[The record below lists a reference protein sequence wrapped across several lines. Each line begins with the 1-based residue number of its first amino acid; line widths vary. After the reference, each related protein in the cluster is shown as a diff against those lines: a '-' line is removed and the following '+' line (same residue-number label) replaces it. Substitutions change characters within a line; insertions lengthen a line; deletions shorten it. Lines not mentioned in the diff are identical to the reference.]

1 MRLRPDRAL
10 PAIRGSFPR
19 RQGTL
24 RISGVARANVRWLF
38 TAGVGAG
45 WSAQDVFTNRVSEL
59 EAFERS
65 LSQISSSLGDQLVTD
80 LSRPRCN
87 VLVYYGVGGV
97 GKTRLSEVLDER
109 FTHWKLPGLAPR
121 RASIRLDFSEAGSF
135 DMESLLLRIRAGLAR
150 LEDRWAAFDLAFT
163 VYWQR
168 AHPGRPLQ
176 EFVREHRALGRLIDP
191 TFLIDQVTTTVS
203 DLLTTLATP
212 AILPVSLIVSG
223 GRVAHLL
230 YGYVKQAIDHHAL
243 LRDCPFFAPLID
255 AEADADCLSYLPALI
270 AWQLERMQPPP
281 LVVIFLDTFE
291 NVVNRPSR
299 DFERLIQ
306 RVIYLMPNVLFVV
319 TGRRRLDWGD
329 SNSIGELDYVGPHR
343 WPNLRFENH
352 DQEPRQHLVGYLS
365 PQDCERYLA
374 NALTANGHPV
384 IPSEI
389 RERIVAGSGGLPLY
403 LDLSVGHY
411 LTLLAQGREPS
422 VEDFGGPFPAIV
434 GRVMRE
440 LSEDERRLLRG
451 LSLLEGFD
459 VEVARGVGAPIS
471 DATLA
476 RFLAAPFIEHDPG
489 RGWPYA
495 LHANL
500 RQAIRSAD
508 ADLRD
513 AWSPRE
519 WDEARRRILGQLA
532 ASAEAARR
540 SGDRDRMV
548 ACYLQ
553 GLSLAGAVDEL
564 QDWLVEMAA
573 HLAELGL
580 WDVLDP
586 EGPPSQPESSL
597 QAFRLLLHGM
607 RLIRQ
612 GVLGEAEEVL
622 SRALSSAHLSETAA
636 RLCSLNLGDALRIMG
651 RYDDGAAVYAG
662 LAHGDGR
669 EATRAAYWMADI
681 DYLKGR
687 FQAALRSL
695 ELGDD
700 DTFLRCESLRL
711 AGHIYRVNA
720 MFDEA
725 ELRYREAL
733 EVAQAARAPA
743 LEGEAL
749 TNLAEVRCWAQP
761 ESAREWGERALTANQ
776 AVGNKVEQV
785 KARVALAVAAP
796 TREESEEEFLAAR
809 SLAET
814 IGYGGGIVF
823 ALVARA
829 FRCLLAGDE
838 ALAIAS
844 QREIDERTARLGG
857 NRFWLEIIDAWRGV
871 DGEARADWL
880 GGHRAARRRWAEVL
894 ARRRHR

>member
-1 MRLRPDRAL
+1 
-10 PAIRGSFPR
+10 
-19 RQGTL
+19 
-24 RISGVARANVRWLF
+24 
-38 TAGVGAG
+38 
-45 WSAQDVFTNRVSEL
+45 
-59 EAFERS
+59 
-65 LSQISSSLGDQLVTD
+65 
-80 LSRPRCN
+80 
-87 VLVYYGVGGV
+87 
-97 GKTRLSEVLDER
+97 
-109 FTHWKLPGLAPR
+109 
-121 RASIRLDFSEAGSF
+121 
-135 DMESLLLRIRAGLAR
+135 
-150 LEDRWAAFDLAFT
+150 
-163 VYWQR
+163 
-168 AHPGRPLQ
+168 
-176 EFVREHRALGRLIDP
+176 
-191 TFLIDQVTTTVS
+191 
-203 DLLTTLATP
+203 
-212 AILPVSLIVSG
+212 
-223 GRVAHLL
+223 
-230 YGYVKQAIDHHAL
+230 
-243 LRDCPFFAPLID
+243 
-255 AEADADCLSYLPALI
+255 
-270 AWQLERMQPPP
+270 
-281 LVVIFLDTFE
+281 
-291 NVVNRPSR
+291 
-299 DFERLIQ
+299 
-306 RVIYLMPNVLFVV
+306 
-319 TGRRRLDWGD
+319 
-329 SNSIGELDYVGPHR
+329 
-343 WPNLRFENH
+343 
-352 DQEPRQHLVGYLS
+352 
-365 PQDCERYLA
+365 
-374 NALTANGHPV
+374 
-384 IPSEI
+384 
-389 RERIVAGSGGLPLY
+389 
-403 LDLSVGHY
+403 
-411 LTLLAQGREPS
+411 
-422 VEDFGGPFPAIV
+422 
-434 GRVMRE
+434 MRE